1 MKISIQWMNFVLK
14 WCERGRGLKPDWAS
28 KGLDFLLF
36 AANPE
41 ITKYLTEDEFE
52 VIAKLRNDCGEILF
66 QNILELQNIGR
77 KE

>member
-1 MKISIQWMNFVLK
+1 MNFVLK

-52 VIAKLRNDCGEILF
+52 VIAKLRNDCDEILF

>member
-52 VIAKLRNDCGEILF
+52 VIAKLRNDCDEILF
-66 QNILELQNIGR
+66 QNILEL
-77 KE
+77 

>member
-1 MKISIQWMNFVLK
+1 MKISLQWMSFVLK

-41 ITKYLTEDEFE
+41 ITKYLSEDEFE
-52 VIAKLRNDCGEILF
+52 VINDLTQQKFWKHFLF
-66 QNILELQNIGR
+66 YTSEL
-77 KE
+77 

>member
-1 MKISIQWMNFVLK
+1 MNFVLK

>member
-52 VIAKLRNDCGEILF
+52 VIPKQRNDCVEILF
-66 QNILELQNIGR
+66 QNISEL
-77 KE
+77 

>member
-1 MKISIQWMNFVLK
+1 MSFVLK

-41 ITKYLTEDEFE
+41 ITKYLSEDEFE
-52 VIAKLRNDCGEILF
+52 VINDLTQQKFWKYFLF
-66 QNILELQNIGR
+66 YISEL
-77 KE
+77 

>member
-1 MKISIQWMNFVLK
+1 M
-14 WCERGRGLKPDWAS
+14 KPDWAS

-52 VIAKLRNDCGEILF
+52 VIAKLRNDCDEILF
-66 QNILELQNIGR
+66 QNILEL
-77 KE
+77 